1 MLESSEAPITHHNPF
16 SCLQSDSVIDSD
28 DLDIDDAN
36 QASSSMVAFSAGCL
50 HLRLLTVL
58 SRSLPMDA
66 VASPPLPAPVKDAS
80 FATSQPVVPLSTQ
93 AASQALSTAPSSYSW
108 AIRLAG
114 DHG

>member
-1 MLESSEAPITHHNPF
+1 MMLIK
-16 SCLQSDSVIDSD
+16 LQAVWWPSQPAVS
-28 DLDIDDAN
+28 
-36 QASSSMVAFSAGCL
+36 L